1 MVQNHHPQNNPAQ
14 NIKRSFPPASAK
26 PVTSD
31 ILKGASK
38 KLQRFQPKRKGR
50 RKGRR
55 KGKSILERKQDLK
68 STLKWSKNCF
78 AGSMLH

>member
-50 RKGRR
+50 RKG
-55 KGKSILERKQDLK
+55 KSILERKQELK
-68 STLKWSKNCF
+68 STLKWNKNC
-78 AGSMLH
+78 